1 MSNYEEIKTAIMG
14 MEGVTNMR
22 YGYSKKTNCYCLYFT
37 NNKRKFYLVSST
49 NHSNHFYN
57 SYFRDFW
64 VLDYSYYAPKDVIS
78 ILKRLFSLLPL
89 YDTDNMVDEMEALA
103 DAMKLDYEYA
113 DDDDQWEKLASILA
127 ERYIND
133 NHLLDD
139 EYGVLYTV
147 IEHVCINAVI
157 GFWPE
162 MRRQAKR
169 KNKERKK
176 KKRRGK
182 EIVKRRKNVENEE
195 GNDYIVV

>member
-1 MSNYEEIKTAIMG
+1 MLAQKQPS
-14 MEGVTNMR
+14 
-22 YGYSKKTNCYCLYFT
+22 
-37 NNKRKFYLVSST
+37 
-49 NHSNHFYN
+49 
-57 SYFRDFW
+57 
-64 VLDYSYYAPKDVIS
+64 
-78 ILKRLFSLLPL
+78 LKEC
-89 YDTDNMVDEMEALA
+89 TDNMVDEMEALA

-157 GFWPE
+157 GFWTE

-176 KKRRGK
+176 QKRKGRAIIKRRD
-182 EIVKRRKNVENEE
+182 NL
-195 GNDYIVV
+195 

>member
-1 MSNYEEIKTAIMG
+1 MSIYEEIKTAIMG
-14 MEGVTNMR
+14 MEGVTDVC
-22 YGYSKKTNCYCLYFT
+22 YGYSEKTNCYCLHFT
-37 NNKRKFYLVSST
+37 NNDRKFYLVSST
-49 NHSNHFYN
+49 KHSNLFYN
-57 SYFRDFW
+57 NYFEDFW
-64 VLDYSYYAPKDVIS
+64 VIDYSYYTPKDVIS
-78 ILKRLFSLLPL
+78 ILKRLFSLLSL

-113 DDDDQWEKLASILA
+113 DDDDQWEKLDSILA

-157 GFWPE
+157 GFWTE

-176 KKRRGK
+176 QKRKGRAIIKRRD
-182 EIVKRRKNVENEE
+182 NL
-195 GNDYIVV
+195 

>member
-1 MSNYEEIKTAIMG
+1 MVLDMSIYEEIKTAIMG
-14 MEGVTNMR
+14 MEGVTDVC
-22 YGYSKKTNCYCLYFT
+22 YGYSEKTNCYCLHFT
-37 NNKRKFYLVSST
+37 NNDRKFYLVSST
-49 NHSNHFYN
+49 KHSNHFYN
-57 SYFRDFW
+57 SYFEDFW
-64 VLDYSYYAPKDVIS
+64 VIDYSYYTPKDVIS
-78 ILKRLFSLLPL
+78 ILKRLFSLLSL

-157 GFWPE
+157 GFWTE

-176 KKRRGK
+176 QKRKGRAIIKRRD
-182 EIVKRRKNVENEE
+182 NL
-195 GNDYIVV
+195 